1 MLHKTKGIVLHH
13 IKYSDSS
20 VIAYIYTEVFGTQ
33 AYLIN
38 GIRNKNSKI
47 KANLLQPLFLI
58 DIITY
63 HKSTRNL
70 QRVKEIKN
78 ISPFASI
85 PYDVVKSSIA
95 LFLAE
100 VLYKTLRE
108 EEPDQGLFE
117 YLFTTIQLLDIE
129 KKQMANFHLLFLIQL
144 TKYLGFFPD
153 DNFSEINKYFD
164 LKEGNFV
171 PSQPF
176 HPNFLSE
183 DLSIYFSQLI
193 NSSFNQLY
201 SINMNYKLRVNLL
214 EKIIEY
220 YQFHLENIKEIKS
233 YNVLKSVFK

>member
-1 MLHKTKGIVLHH
+1 MLYKTKGIVLHH

-20 VIAYIYTEVFGTQ
+20 IIAYIYTEVFGTQ

-38 GIRNKNSKI
+38 GIRSKNSKI
-47 KANLLQPLFLI
+47 KANLLQPLFLV

-63 HKSTRNL
+63 HKSKRGL
-70 QRVKEIKN
+70 QRVKEIRN
-78 ISPFASI
+78 LSPFTSI
-85 PYDVVKSSIA
+85 PYNVVKSSIA

-100 VLYKTLRE
+100 ILYKTLRE

-129 KKQMANFHLLFLIQL
+129 EKQMANFHLLFLIQL

-153 DNFSEINKYFD
+153 DNYSETNKYFD

-176 HPNFLSE
+176 HPHFLSP
-183 DLSIYFSQLI
+183 DLSIYYSQLI
-193 NSSFNQLY
+193 NNSFNQLH
-201 SINMNYKLRVNLL
+201 SINMNYKLRGNLL

-220 YQFHLENIKEIKS
+220 YQLHLENIKEIKS
-233 YNVLKSVFK
+233 YNVLKSVFE